1 MICKLTLKNSDKLVL
16 VDDNVYDYLQNDPY
30 LTSIGFLKHLRIHSG
45 GYAFFQKNWPLKNGT
60 YRNETI
66 YLHKLIAMKF
76 IEQQQDER
84 RLYVT
89 FKNSNRLDCRLENL
103 EWAPLSKVVRNTSKT
118 DNKLGIRGVVKDS
131 NKFRAIIHYEKQRIN
146 LGLFDTLEEAA
157 LAYNKKSE
165 ELFGITKSL
174 NKIPGYEPKEETKV
188 EQE

>member
-1 MICKLTLKNSDKLVL
+1 MLYKLTLKNSDKQVT
-16 VDDNVYDYLQNDPY
+16 VDEKVYEYLQNDPY

-66 YLHKLIAMKF
+66 YLHKLIGLNF
-76 IEQQQDER
+76 IEQPQSEK

-89 FKNSNRLDCRLENL
+89 FKNGERLDCRVENL
-103 EWAPLSKVVRNTSKT
+103 EWAPLSKVVRNTTKT
-118 DNKLGIRGVVKDS
+118 DNKLGLRGVVKDS

-146 LGLFDTLEEAA
+146 LGLYDTVEEAA

-165 ELFGITKSL
+165 ELFGVTRSL
-174 NKIPGYEPKEETKV
+174 NKIEGHTA
-188 EQE
+188 

>member
-30 LTSIGFLKHLRIHSG
+30 LTSINFLKHLRIHSG

-76 IEQQQDER
+76 IEQQQDDR

-89 FKNSNRLDCRLENL
+89 FKNSNRLD
-103 EWAPLSKVVRNTSKT
+103 
-118 DNKLGIRGVVKDS
+118 
-131 NKFRAIIHYEKQRIN
+131 
-146 LGLFDTLEEAA
+146 
-157 LAYNKKSE
+157 
-165 ELFGITKSL
+165 
-174 NKIPGYEPKEETKV
+174 
-188 EQE
+188 